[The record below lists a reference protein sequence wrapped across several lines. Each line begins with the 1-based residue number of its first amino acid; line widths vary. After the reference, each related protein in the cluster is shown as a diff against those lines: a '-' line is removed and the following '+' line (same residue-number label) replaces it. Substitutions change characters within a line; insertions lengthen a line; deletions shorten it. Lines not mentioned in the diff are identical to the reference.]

1 MNSNY
6 IFISLVALVM
16 IGAIVGCSLTKKEK
30 RPQIVATDVATFKK
44 IIERS
49 DIQLVDAR
57 TPKEYNE
64 GHIGNA
70 INIDVLAED
79 FIPKATQLLKKEKP
93 IAVYCRSGKRSTI
106 AAEKLAA
113 AGFSGPIYNLTG
125 GYLAYTAQE

>member
-6 IFISLVALVM
+6 IFISLVALVI
-16 IGAIVGCSLTKKEK
+16 IGTIVGCSLAKKRK
-30 RPQIVATDVATFKK
+30 RPQIVNTDVPTFKK
-44 IIERS
+44 TIERP

-57 TPKEYNE
+57 TPKEYNK

-93 IAVYCRSGKRSTI
+93 IAVYCQSGKRSAI
-106 AAEKLAA
+106 AVQKLSE

>member
-30 RPQIVATDVATFKK
+30 RPQIVATDVPTFKK
-44 IIERS
+44 IIERP

-93 IAVYCRSGKRSTI
+93 IAVYCRSGNRSTI

>member
-44 IIERS
+44 IIERP

-93 IAVYCRSGKRSTI
+93 IAVYCRSSKRSTI

>member
-30 RPQIVATDVATFKK
+30 RPQIVATDVPTFKK
-44 IIERS
+44 IIERP

>member
-6 IFISLVALVM
+6 IFISLVALVI
-16 IGAIVGCSLTKKEK
+16 IGAILGCSLPKKGNS
-30 RPQIVATDVATFKK
+30 PQIVNTDVPTFKK
-44 IIERS
+44 IIERP

-93 IAVYCRSGKRSTI
+93 IAIYCRSGKRSTM
-106 AAEKLAA
+106 AAQKLSE
-113 AGFSGPIYNLTG
+113 AGFSGTIYNLTG
-125 GYLAYTAQE
+125 GYLAYSAHN

>member
-44 IIERS
+44 IIERP

-93 IAVYCRSGKRSTI
+93 IAGYCRSGKRSTI

>member
-30 RPQIVATDVATFKK
+30 RPQIVATDVPTFKK
-44 IIERS
+44 IIERP

-93 IAVYCRSGKRSTI
+93 IAIYCRSGKRSTI

>member
-16 IGAIVGCSLTKKEK
+16 IGAIVGCSLTQKEK

-44 IIERS
+44 IIEQPNV
-49 DIQLVDAR
+49 QLVDAR
-57 TPKEYNE
+57 TAKEYDE

-125 GYLAYTAQE
+125 GYLAYTVQE

>member
-30 RPQIVATDVATFKK
+30 RPQIVAADVPTFKK
-44 IIERS
+44 IIERP

>member
-16 IGAIVGCSLTKKEK
+16 IGAIGGCSLTKKEK

-44 IIERS
+44 IIEQPNV
-49 DIQLVDAR
+49 QLVDAR
-57 TPKEYNE
+57 TAKEYDE

>member
-44 IIERS
+44 IIERP

-70 INIDVLAED
+70 INIDVLAKD

>member
-44 IIERS
+44 IIERP

-93 IAVYCRSGKRSTI
+93 IAVYYRSGKRSTI

>member
-44 IIERS
+44 IIERP

>member
-6 IFISLVALVM
+6 IFISLVALVI

-44 IIERS
+44 IIERP

>member
-6 IFISLVALVM
+6 IFISLVALVI

-44 IIERS
+44 IIEQPNV
-49 DIQLVDAR
+49 QLVDAR
-57 TPKEYNE
+57 TAKEYNE